1 MSFAIQTVL
10 LGGVT
15 IVSAASGLAVG
26 RLLLQAMNAFLSSQG
41 QRLR

>member
-1 MSFAIQTVL
+1 MLFTMQTVL

-26 RLLLQAMNAFLSSQG
+26 RLLLEAMSAFLSSHE
-41 QRLR
+41 QR